1 MAATEQDIQSG
12 KMSRWYKPDLDI
24 NQSFREILEKYSGIP
39 PDQVLSHINAVRDKA
54 WAIHPYPCVG
64 QGQFLSPTTAQ
75 HALYPEIVQRLQTG
89 EEKFLDLGCAFGQD
103 IRRLVVDGV
112 DSANCYGS
120 DLLPDFIDLGYELF
134 QDKGKLQT
142 KFFAGDVFDESSA
155 LGELNGTVDIISANA
170 FFHLFNWDMQKK
182 ASLRVV
188 KLLKPKE
195 GSLVVGRQLGNQKPG
210 EQSRWT
216 NQGTAYRHDMAS
228 LQRFWDEVGEE
239 VGARFRVD
247 GFEQIVDELRNK
259 AGESTL
265 TWMEFSVR
273 RMS

>member
-1 MAATEQDIQSG
+1 M
-12 KMSRWYKPDLDI
+12 
-24 NQSFREILEKYSGIP
+24 
-39 PDQVLSHINAVRDKA
+39 
-54 WAIHPYPCVG
+54 G
-64 QGQFLSPTTAQ
+64 QGLFLEPTTSQ
-75 HALYPEIVQRLQTG
+75 HALYPEILHRLKSNN
-89 EEKFLDLGCAFGQD
+89 ERFLDLGCAFGQD

-120 DLLPDFIDLGYELF
+120 DLLPNFIDLGYELF
-134 QDKGKLQT
+134 QDKEKLQT
-142 KFFAGDVFDESSA
+142 KFFAGDIFDEDSTLS
-155 LGELNGTVDIISANA
+155 ELNSTIDIISANA

-188 KLLKPKE
+188 KLLKPRKD
-195 GSLVVGRQLGNQKPG
+195 SLLVGRQLGNTNPG

-216 NQGTAYRHDMAS
+216 NEGTAYRHDIKS

-239 VGARFRVD
+239 VGAEFRVD
-247 GFEQIVDELRNK
+247 GFEQVVDGLRNK
-259 AGESTL
+259 AGEPSL